1 MFGDLDV
8 DPNLQVRQ
16 RLDHRLEDPRDRCG
30 VALVDDLVERAPERH
45 RRTFR
50 RRRPSG
56 PRRPVRWVARWRDD
70 AGQQHSKAFDRK
82 VDAGRYVAGVTT
94 ALAEGD
100 YIDPAAG
107 KVSFRDYAEKWRADQ
122 LHHRP
127 ATAAQAESR
136 LRLWVY
142 PVIGDQ
148 PMSTIRRSDVQRVV
162 SLAAERNAPG
172 TVEVIYAY
180 TSAVFKA
187 ALLDRVVS
195 SSPCVKIKLPERQRQ
210 RIVPLST
217 DQVGV
222 IAGRVDAR
230 YRALVLVAAATGL
243 RSGELRGLT
252 VDRIA
257 PALHLRTAVPAKR
270 VTLRIDRQLAGID
283 SGEPVF
289 APAKTDAANRSVPVG
304 ASIAELLA
312 RHLAEHGPGN
322 GGVVFSLTGGQPIDR
337 SRAGHIW
344 RAAADGMNLRP
355 RSGWHD
361 LRHHHASL
369 LIAAG
374 LSPRAVADR
383 LGHKDAAE
391 TLTVYAH
398 LWADDEDR
406 AVDAA
411 ERAFAGVL

>member
-1 MFGDLDV
+1 
-8 DPNLQVRQ
+8 
-16 RLDHRLEDPRDRCG
+16 
-30 VALVDDLVERAPERH
+30 
-45 RRTFR
+45 
-50 RRRPSG
+50 
-56 PRRPVRWVARWRDD
+56 
-70 AGQQHSKAFDRK
+70 
-82 VDAGRYVAGVTT
+82 
-94 ALAEGD
+94 
-100 YIDPAAG
+100 
-107 KVSFRDYAEKWRADQ
+107 
-122 LHHRP
+122 
-127 ATAAQAESR
+127 
-136 LRLWVY
+136 VY
-142 PVIGDQ
+142 PVIGDRL
-148 PMSTIRRSDVQRVV
+148 MSTIRRSDVQRVV
-162 SLAAERNAPG
+162 TLAAERNAPG

-187 ALLDRVVS
+187 AAVDRVVS
-195 SSPCVKIKLPERQRQ
+195 SSPCVKIKLPERQR
-210 RIVPLST
+210 IVPLST

-222 IAGRVDAR
+222 IAGWVDAR

-283 SGEPVF
+283 EGEPVF
-289 APAKTDAANRSVPVG
+289 APAKTDAADRSVPVG
-304 ASIAELLA
+304 ASVAELLA
-312 RHLAEHGPGN
+312 QHLAAHGPGN

-398 LWADDEDR
+398 LWVDDEDR
-406 AVDAA
+406 AVDATELA
-411 ERAFAGVL
+411 LAGVLLCAPDVRRATARDAAAQVNGLTVLRRPASGLQASSSHTRQLTDARAPSPGFPAGGSPTAEAGVNRSSTPAQRPRRCLTPPTAAGGRAPGPSLRCVQPRSRRPPVRSPTAASAAWRSHCRRGSPMSRFG

>member
-1 MFGDLDV
+1 M
-8 DPNLQVRQ
+8 P
-16 RLDHRLEDPRDRCG
+16 
-30 VALVDDLVERAPERH
+30 
-45 RRTFR
+45 
-50 RRRPSG
+50 
-56 PRRPVRWVARWRDD
+56 
-70 AGQQHSKAFDRK
+70 
-82 VDAGRYVAGVTT
+82 
-94 ALAEGD
+94 
-100 YIDPAAG
+100 
-107 KVSFRDYAEKWRADQ
+107 EKWRADQ

-142 PVIGDQ
+142 PVIGDR
-148 PMSTIRRSDVQRVV
+148 PTSTIRRSDVQRVV

-195 SSPCVKIKLPERQRQ
+195 SSPCVTIKLPERQRQ
-210 RIVPLST
+210 RIVPLTT

-222 IAGRVDAR
+222 IAGRVDVR

-270 VTLRIDRQLAGID
+270 VTTLRIDRQLGRID
-283 SGEPVF
+283 EGEPVF
-289 APAKTDAANRSVPVG
+289 APVKTPAANRSVPVG
-304 ASIAELLA
+304 ASVAELLA

-322 GGVVFSLTGGQPIDR
+322 GGVVFSVPGGPPIDR
-337 SRAGHIW
+337 RRAGHIW

-355 RSGWHD
+355 RSGCHD

-398 LWADDEDR
+398 LWVDDEDR